1 MANRRTSMRRIR
13 QVLRLAW
20 EAGLKQRQIA
30 RSLTMS
36 PATVGE
42 YLRRARLAGLSWPL
56 PDALDDTQLEARL
69 FPPAPKRARAARP
82 LADWAEVHCEL
93 KRKGVTLTLLWEE
106 YKATHPEGL
115 QYSQFCERYRRFAKT
130 LNLVMRQHHRA
141 GEKLFV
147 DYAGQTVPIVARATG
162 EVREAEVFVATL
174 GASNFSY
181 AEATWTQTLPD
192 WCASHIRTFEYM
204 GSVAALLVPD
214 NLKSAVVRPCR
225 YEPGLN
231 ATYQALAEH
240 YGTAIL
246 PARVRKPRDKAKVEN
261 GVLLV
266 ERWILARLRNQTFFS
281 LSELNQAI
289 AALLEEL
296 NDKPFKKLPGSRRS
310 LFETLDRPAM
320 KPLPAERYVYAEWS
334 KARVS
339 IDYHVAVDGH
349 YYSVPYQLVSQQLD
363 VCLSAHTVELLHRAR
378 RVASH
383 RRSSLPKGG
392 HTTVPEH
399 MPKPH
404 REYASWTPERLVRWA
419 TQSGPA
425 TAELVATIMASRAHP
440 QQGFRSC
447 LGLMRLGKS
456 FGAERLEAACRRA
469 LDIRAHSYKSV
480 HSILK
485 NRLDEKPLPPPEEPT
500 GEPIVHG
507 NIRGA
512 TYYHTEHR
520 TDEGLPGASGDEE
533 APSEHGTEHTTP
545 EPTYH

>member
-1 MANRRTSMRRIR
+1 
-13 QVLRLAW
+13 LAW

-56 PDALDDTQLEARL
+56 PGELDDTQLEARL
-69 FPPAPKRARAARP
+69 FPPPPKRACAARP

-204 GSVAALLVPD
+204 GSVAELLVPD
-214 NLKSAVVRPCR
+214 NLKSAVIRPCR

-310 LFETLDRPAM
+310 LFEALDRPAM

-383 RRSSLPKGG
+383 RRSHAKGR

-399 MPKPH
+399 MPRPH

-512 TYYHTEHR
+512 TYYHAEHR
-520 TDEGLPGASGDEE
+520 TEEKLPGASGDEE
-533 APSEHGTEHTTP
+533 ATSEHGTEHTTP